1 MKAAFRRSALLLTT
15 ALLTACASAPQ
26 PRVTADTRAQ
36 ALTHLTSGSAVVAVS
51 SCVMREGL
59 TSRTYF
65 EDRSRNDAAMMSAA
79 MVDYLRLQ
87 GLTPSAT
94 PIQLMCAGHEMSYSA
109 RIEDSDTPA
118 PAPEQMPMGF
128 THIEPGTRATLNTLY
143 AQAYEALALRDGR
156 PQLVSVSRESLRQ
169 LQNET
174 GASAIWLVSGSA
186 IDISSARVTT
196 AAVLSTVLS
205 MGMFTEVPNSA
216 TGSFAALV
224 DLDGGQILWTKQV
237 GFVNAR
243 TMNSI
248 GDPASAI
255 NKFPTVSPRAWAASL
270 LTPLVIPRNLPRAME
285 SPASSAVAAAAAP

>member
-15 ALLTACASAPQ
+15 ALLTACASAPET
-26 PRVTADTRAQ
+26 RVSPDTRAQ
-36 ALTHLTSGSAVVAVS
+36 TLSNLTSGSAVVAVS

-59 TSRTYF
+59 GSRTYF
-65 EDRSRNDAAMMSAA
+65 EERSRGDAALMSAA

-87 GLTPSAT
+87 GLTPSAA
-94 PIQLMCAGHEMSYSA
+94 PIQLMCAGHEMSKSA
-109 RIEDSDTPA
+109 RIEDDDAPA
-118 PAPEQMPMGF
+118 PTPEQMPMGF
-128 THIEPGTRATLNTLY
+128 TPVASGTRATLDALY
-143 AQAYEALALRDGR
+143 AQAYDALDRRDGGA
-156 PQLVSVSRESLRQ
+156 QAVAVSREALRQ
-169 LQNET
+169 LQSET

-205 MGMFTEVPNSA
+205 LGIFTEVPNSA

-224 DLDGGQILWTKQV
+224 DLDRGQILWTKQV
-237 GFVNAR
+237 GYVNAK
-243 TMNSI
+243 TMNSV
-248 GDPASAI
+248 GNPASSI

-270 LTPLVIPRNLPRAME
+270 LTPLVIPRNLPRSME